1 MSMDET
7 NQVSLNKRHLW
18 QDLNSDAHL
27 EPSLTQEVVWRCV
40 FFEGFKSEFQP
51 NGEGTMRSS
60 WGGI

>member
-27 EPSLTQEVVWRCV
+27 EPSLTQEVIWRCV
-40 FFEGFKSEFQP
+40 VFEGFKSEFQP
-51 NGEGTMRSS
+51 SGEGTMR
-60 WGGI
+60 